1 MSNKFNTVFGR
12 QIMTRTRI
20 RKNRYGVRF
29 LAHSVAIDTGK
40 RSTYLFRSAKSD
52 SFGQSVRGKVFH
64 VA

>member
-1 MSNKFNTVFGR
+1 MKKVGTIFGN
-12 QIMTRTRI
+12 QVMTRKRV

-40 RSTYLFRSAKSD
+40 RSTYLFRSAKSA
-52 SFGQSVRGKVFH
+52 SFGGSVRGKVFH